1 MPRPILIQSIA
12 VSAAWQ
18 PLAASRTVMTASI
31 TTSPANTQPVQF
43 RVDGGAT
50 VPWPAGVSNTLVSVD
65 LSRIE
70 VSGTSGDTVLV
81 VGGMGKRP
89 RVMSMTGGGGGSG
102 STGIGSGD
110 TK

>member
-1 MPRPILIQSIA
+1 MPRPILIQSIT

-31 TTSPANTQPVQF
+31 TTSPSNTQPVQF
-43 RVDGGAT
+43 RVDGGAS
-50 VPWPAGVSNTLVSVD
+50 VPWPAGVANTLVGVD

-70 VSGTSGDTVLV
+70 VSGTSGDAVLL

-89 RVMSMTGGGGGSG
+89 RAFSSTGGGGGSG
-102 STGIGSGD
+102 STGIGSD
-110 TK
+110 D